1 MRGGVASAIW
11 RAQSSCVACD
21 EGHACEAGAASQ
33 TPCGT
38 GTSASANSGSCGQCA
53 AGTFQDTVAQGSCN
67 QGVPARLVLSAGF
80 KCADHVPSWPVP
92 EHGGCDVGGGLSAVR
107 LCGHAC
113 ASNSTSATEVQCAAG
128 MYAQCSGGEC
138 ELY

>member
-1 MRGGVASAIW
+1 M
-11 RAQSSCVACD
+11 ACD

-53 AGTFQDTVAQGSCN
+53 AGTFQDTVAQGSCKACPPGSYCL
-67 QGVPARLVLSAGF
+67 QGSSAPITCPPGRYRSTAGATLE
-80 KCADHVPSWPVP
+80 ADCLP
-92 EHGGCDVGGGLSAVR
+92 CDS
-107 LCGHAC
+107 GHAC